1 MYKKSE
7 DAPDRVKAIPSLTG
21 VRGLAAFWVFLNH
34 MGHLAA
40 FLFFWPQL
48 ENYIFISNGF
58 RGVDLF
64 FILSGFILM
73 HVHANELKNPD
84 KGALSKFY
92 ITRFFRVYP
101 INAFVLL
108 LLVPFV
114 LSFPD
119 YVAVSRSYTDAH
131 FSYRIHNYSLAG
143 FFQSLLLAQTW
154 TFLKLGE
161 WNIAAWTLSAEVLG
175 YAFFPYLARRIM
187 KEYSTRKCVVYA
199 FLSLSVLTCLLII
212 FGHAENNP
220 TGTFG
225 SVRMAFCFFSG
236 ICIYRA
242 YQLTGDGFIPYA
254 SGLTILSIAF
264 ILTTMFWGPAPLLD
278 SFGFAGLIF
287 GLAYGRGPVNA
298 FLTTP
303 LALFMGKISFSF
315 YLIHFLLIEIF
326 FWAFAGALRGQHLG
340 IRISALLALTAFCF
354 LISCALY
361 IGIEK
366 PFQRAGKKLVLRW
379 AQQKSWALGQ
389 IKPIG

>member
-1 MYKKSE
+1 MYKKLE
-7 DAPDRVKAIPSLTG
+7 DIPDRVRAIPGLTG

-34 MGHLAA
+34 MGHLTA
-40 FLFFWPQL
+40 FMLFWPQL
-48 ENYIFISNGF
+48 QNYILISNGF

-73 HVHANELKNPD
+73 HVHANELKKPD

-114 LSFPD
+114 LSCPH

-131 FSYRIHNYSLAG
+131 FVYRIHNYSAAG
-143 FFQSLLLAQTW
+143 FVQSLFLVQTW

-175 YAFFPYLARRIM
+175 YIFFPYLARRIM
-187 KEYSTRKCVVYA
+187 KEYSARKCAIYA
-199 FLSLSVLTCLLII
+199 FLSLVCLTGLLII

-236 ICIYRA
+236 ICIYRI
-242 YQLTGDGFIPYA
+242 YQLIGDKFIPYS
-254 SGLTILSIAF
+254 SGLTILSIVF
-264 ILTTMFWGPAPLLD
+264 ILTTMFWAAGPLLD

-298 FLTTP
+298 LLTSP

-326 FWAFAGALRGQHLG
+326 FWAFADALRGQNLG
-340 IRISALLALTAFCF
+340 IRICALLALAAFCF
-354 LISCALY
+354 VVSCALY

-366 PFQRAGKKLVLRW
+366 PFQRAGKNLVLRW
-379 AQQKSWALGQ
+379 SHRKSLVFKQVEPAG
-389 IKPIG
+389 